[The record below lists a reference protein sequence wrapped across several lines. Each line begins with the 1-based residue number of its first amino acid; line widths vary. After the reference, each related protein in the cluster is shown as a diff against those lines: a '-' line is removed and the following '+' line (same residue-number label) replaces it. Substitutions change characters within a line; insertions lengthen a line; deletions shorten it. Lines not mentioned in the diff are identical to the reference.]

1 MALVN
6 FELIIWEVV
15 LKLDQDLSQHLI
27 FNEWQPSAVPPSTQ
41 EQELATLIGQLR
53 LVLEQTIPD
62 LDHRVSANRE
72 DLVRLGETVTALDE
86 RTMALRTD
94 RKNVVTAQEATR
106 QSFDRRLTRHRADID
121 GLKKKLSGDVDTPLS
136 DLRVLHSQTKPLLT
150 RLQTL
155 AEGATPD
162 PAAQERLERHAAAI
176 FNMQTHLLG
185 LTQLA
190 RTLEDNVG
198 RRLRVA
204 QSDPR
209 RLTLSC
215 GEYLDRLNATDSH
228 LRAAINGFSGALQ
241 ERDRVLNDKTFH
253 PGFHTISLTELKKL
267 SQQGFLP
274 PEFKDLGTKYAALY
288 ARANTAELQDLLR
301 DVVFIAAQYPEMVLK
316 ALQNVFD
323 GMYVTIDQ
331 DLLEQFA
338 HDINF
343 FFHSMLGLD
352 CKMIPDGNTGVTHS
366 IPSSHA
372 PLTYVMGV
380 TTAGRPVP
388 DLQFT
393 TFASGFS
400 FVDTLNNQP
409 LSSLRPPAIKVLQDH
424 DE

>member
-1 MALVN
+1 MADSTKTGPGSKPTPDVQRA
-6 FELIIWEVV
+6 VATV
-15 LKLDQDLSQHLI
+15 AT
-27 FNEWQPSAVPPSTQ
+27 PSAPSVAPTTQ
-41 EQELATLIGQLR
+41 EQELTTLISQLR
-53 LVLEQTIPD
+53 LVLEQTIPG

-72 DLVRLGETVTALDE
+72 ELVRLSQATTTLDE
-86 RTMALRTD
+86 RATQLRTD
-94 RKNVVTAQEATR
+94 RKGIVAAQEATR
-106 QSFDRRLTRHRADID
+106 QSFDRRLTRHRVDID
-121 GLKKKLSGDVDTPLS
+121 GLKKKLSGDVDTPLA
-136 DLRVLHSQTKPLLT
+136 DLRLLHSQTKPLLE
-150 RLQTL
+150 RLQALT
-155 AEGATPD
+155 AGATPD
-162 PAAQERLERHAAAI
+162 PAAQEKLERHAAAI
-176 FNMQTHLLG
+176 FNMQTHLLS

-215 GEYLDRLNATDSH
+215 GEYLDRLNATDNH
-228 LRAAINGFSGALQ
+228 LRALINGFSGALQ
-241 ERDRVLNDKTFH
+241 ERDRVLNDPTFV
-253 PGFHTISLTELKKL
+253 PGFHVISLTELKKL
-267 SQQGFLP
+267 SKQGFLP
-274 PEFKDLGTKYAALY
+274 PEFKNLGARYADLYTRKDPQG
-288 ARANTAELQDLLR
+288 LQDLLR

-316 ALQNVFD
+316 ALQHVFD
-323 GMYVTIDQ
+323 GMYITIDQ
-331 DLLEQFA
+331 DLLEHFA
-338 HDINF
+338 SDINF

-352 CKMIPDGNTGVTHS
+352 CKVIPDGNTAATQS

-400 FVDTLNNQP
+400 FVDTVNNQP
-409 LSSLRPPAIKVLQDH
+409 LSSLRPPAIRVLQDH